1 MNVDNLPKLNPVD
14 FGHVIDRRRPILSF
28 RWEAEGPHQAAAH
41 DHPRAQIVYPI
52 RGAYWVAT
60 TQGNW
65 LVPANQAVWIPPN
78 VHHEVFSH
86 DSVTALLLFVDVAY
100 TSSLPRACVAVSVSP
115 LLRELLNKAVDYG
128 NDYPPE
134 GRAARLV
141 QVMLDELN
149 QMKTAPFFL
158 PMPRDRRLLRTMKAL
173 LKHPADELGMEALAK
188 EAGASTR
195 TLARLFRKETGMTLP
210 QWKTQLRLIEAIDRL
225 CQGQPVTQVA
235 FDLGYSS
242 ASAFIYMFRRKLG
255 ITPGEYLRTQL

>member
-14 FGHVIDRRRPILSF
+14 FGNVVDRRRPILSCL
-28 RWEAEGPHQAAAH
+28 WKGEGPHRAAAH
-41 DHPRAQIVYPI
+41 HHPRAQIVYPI
-52 RGAYWVAT
+52 RGAYRVVT
-60 TQGNW
+60 PQGRW

-86 DSVTALLLFVDVAY
+86 ASVTVLLLFVDIAH
-100 TSSLPRACVAVSVSP
+100 TGSLPQTCVAVSVSP

-149 QMKTAPFFL
+149 QMPAAPFFL
-158 PMPRDRRLLRTMKAL
+158 PMPKDRRLLRTMKAL
-173 LKHPADELGMEALAK
+173 LEHPADELGLEALAK

-195 TLARLFRKETGMTLP
+195 TLARLFRKEIGMTFP

-225 CQGQPVTQVA
+225 SQGQSVTQVA

-242 ASAFIYMFRRKLG
+242 ASAFIYMFRHKLG
-255 ITPGEYLRTQL
+255 VTPGEYLRTQP